1 MIESENERG
10 VKLSMKKKI
19 LATLMLSTVVLSNV
33 SYVAVISAND
43 IDSQIEAKNQEISS
57 LTVQQAAAQQQV
69 DEIQGQVDEIVA
81 EQAKLNEENTRLES
95 ESASLAAEIERL
107 SADIVSR
114 DGALKEQ
121 ARSAQVDASASSYIN
136 TILDSKSIVDA
147 VSRVNAMREIVAANN
162 RMLEQQKTDK
172 EVIVEKQ
179 KANQEAINT
188 LAANRQKLEDDAQ
201 VLEVR
206 QAELKAAQL
215 NLAAEKAT
223 AEDEKS
229 ALLAEKAAAEE
240 AARQAAAR
248 QAAYEAQQAALAQQQ
263 AAQQQAA
270 VQQVVATQQQVAST
284 QEQVASVSTPVA
296 ESTVTETAS
305 VSEQSQAEVAVQQ
318 PVATASSSSTTS
330 TTSSSTTTSSGSSAA
345 SNNAK
350 YDASSYPVGECTWG
364 VKSQVSW
371 VGPYWGNANQWVAS
385 ARAEGFSVGTTPQ
398 VGAVAVWVG
407 GTYGHVALV
416 TAVESS
422 TNIQVSES
430 NYMGRRYI
438 GNHRGWFN
446 PTTTSEGTVYY
457 IYPPY

>member
-1 MIESENERG
+1 
-10 VKLSMKKKI
+10 MKKKI

-43 IDSQIEAKNQEISS
+43 IDSQIEVKNQEISS
-57 LTVQQAAAQQQV
+57 LTAQQAAAQQQV
-69 DEIQGQVDEIVA
+69 DNIQAQVDEIVA
-81 EQAKLNEENTRLES
+81 EQAKLNEENARLES
-95 ESASLAAEIERL
+95 ESASLEAEIERL

-147 VSRVNAMREIVAANN
+147 VSRVNAMREIVTANN

-172 EVIVEKQ
+172 EAIVEKQ
-179 KANQEAINT
+179 KANQEAIKT

-229 ALLAEKAAAEE
+229 ALLAEKSAAEE

-248 QAAYEAQQAALAQQQ
+248 QAAYEAQQVALAQQQ
-263 AAQQQAA
+263 AA
-270 VQQVVATQQQVAST
+270 SI
-284 QEQVASVSTPVA
+284 VSTPVA
-296 ESTVTETAS
+296 QSSTETVVTS
-305 VSEQSQAEVAVQQ
+305 SQSQVVEQTTTVST
-318 PVATASSSSTTS
+318 PSNSSSSS
-330 TTSSSTTTSSGSSAA
+330 PSSSSSAA
-345 SNNAK
+345 SNNAR
-350 YDASSYPVGECTWG
+350 YDAKSYYVGECTWG
-364 VKSQVSW
+364 VKSQLSW

-407 GTYGHVALV
+407 GAYGHVALV

-457 IYPPY
+457 IYPSY

>member
-1 MIESENERG
+1 
-10 VKLSMKKKI
+10 MKKKI

-57 LTVQQAAAQQQV
+57 LTAQQAAAQQQV

-270 VQQVVATQQQVAST
+270 VQQQVVATQQQVAS
-284 QEQVASVSTPVA
+284 VSTPVV

-330 TTSSSTTTSSGSSAA
+330 TTSSSSSTTTSSGSSAA
-345 SNNAK
+345 SNNAR
-350 YDASSYPVGECTWG
+350 YDASSYPIGECTWG

-446 PTTTSEGTVYY
+446 PTTTSEGAVYY
-457 IYPPY
+457 VYPPY

>member
-1 MIESENERG
+1 
-10 VKLSMKKKI
+10 MKKKI

-57 LTVQQAAAQQQV
+57 ITAQQAAAQQQV
-69 DEIQGQVDEIVA
+69 DNIQGQVDEIVA
-81 EQAKLNEENTRLES
+81 EQAKLNEENARLES

-136 TILDSKSIVDA
+136 TILDSKSIIDA

-172 EVIVEKQ
+172 EAIVEKQ
-179 KANQEAINT
+179 KANQEAIKT

-229 ALLAEKAAAEE
+229 ALLAEKSAAEE

-248 QAAYEAQQAALAQQQ
+248 QAAYEAQQVALAQQQ
-263 AAQQQAA
+263 AA
-270 VQQVVATQQQVAST
+270 SII
-284 QEQVASVSTPVA
+284 STPVA
-296 ESTVTETAS
+296 QSSTETVATS
-305 VSEQSQAEVAVQQ
+305 SQSQVVEQSTTVST
-318 PVATASSSSTTS
+318 PSNSSSS
-330 TTSSSTTTSSGSSAA
+330 SSSSSSSAA
-345 SNNAK
+345 SNNAR
-350 YDASSYPVGECTWG
+350 YNASSYPVGECTWG

-407 GTYGHVALV
+407 GAYGHVALV

-446 PTTTSEGTVYY
+446 PTTTSEGAVYY
-457 IYPPY
+457 IYPSY

>member
-1 MIESENERG
+1 
-10 VKLSMKKKI
+10 MKKKI

-43 IDSQIEAKNQEISS
+43 IDSQIEVKNQEISS
-57 LTVQQAAAQQQV
+57 LTAQQAAAQQQV
-69 DEIQGQVDEIVA
+69 DNIQGQVDEIVA
-81 EQAKLNEENTRLES
+81 EQAKLNEENARLES

-147 VSRVNAMREIVAANN
+147 VSRVNAMREIVTANN

-172 EVIVEKQ
+172 EAIVEKQ
-179 KANQEAINT
+179 KANQEAIKT

-229 ALLAEKAAAEE
+229 ALLAEKSAAEE

-248 QAAYEAQQAALAQQQ
+248 QAAYEAQQVALAQQQ
-263 AAQQQAA
+263 AA
-270 VQQVVATQQQVAST
+270 SI
-284 QEQVASVSTPVA
+284 VSTPVA
-296 ESTVTETAS
+296 QPSTETVVTS
-305 VSEQSQAEVAVQQ
+305 SQSQVVEQSTTVST
-318 PVATASSSSTTS
+318 PSNSSSS
-330 TTSSSTTTSSGSSAA
+330 SSSSSSSAA
-345 SNNAK
+345 SNNAR
-350 YDASSYPVGECTWG
+350 YNASSYPVGECTWG
-364 VKSQVSW
+364 VKSQLSW
-371 VGPYWGNANQWVAS
+371 VGPYWGSANQWVAS

-407 GTYGHVALV
+407 GAYGHVALV
-416 TAVESS
+416 SAVESS

-457 IYPPY
+457 IYPSY

>member
-1 MIESENERG
+1 
-10 VKLSMKKKI
+10 MKKKI

-57 LTVQQAAAQQQV
+57 LTEQQAAAQQQV
-69 DEIQGQVDEIVA
+69 DNIQGQVDEIVA
-81 EQAKLNEENTRLES
+81 EQAKLNEENARLES
-95 ESASLAAEIERL
+95 ESASLEAEIERL

-147 VSRVNAMREIVAANN
+147 VSRVNAMREIVTANN

-172 EVIVEKQ
+172 EAIVEKQ
-179 KANQEAINT
+179 KANQEAIKT

-229 ALLAEKAAAEE
+229 ALLAEKTAAEE

-248 QAAYEAQQAALAQQQ
+248 QAAYEAQQVALAQQQ
-263 AAQQQAA
+263 AA
-270 VQQVVATQQQVAST
+270 SI
-284 QEQVASVSTPVA
+284 VSTPVA
-296 ESTVTETAS
+296 QPSTETVVTS
-305 VSEQSQAEVAVQQ
+305 SQSQVVEQSTTVST
-318 PVATASSSSTTS
+318 PSNSSSSN
-330 TTSSSTTTSSGSSAA
+330 SSSSSPSLSSSAA
-345 SNNAK
+345 SNNAR
-350 YDASSYPVGECTWG
+350 YDAKSYYVGECTWG
-364 VKSQVSW
+364 VKSQLSW

-407 GTYGHVALV
+407 GAYGHVAVV

-457 IYPPY
+457 IYPSY

>member
-1 MIESENERG
+1 
-10 VKLSMKKKI
+10 MKKKI

-33 SYVAVISAND
+33 SYVTVISAND

-57 LTVQQAAAQQQV
+57 LTEQQAAAQQQV
-69 DEIQGQVDEIVA
+69 DNIQGQVDEIVA
-81 EQAKLNEENTRLES
+81 EQAKLNEENARLES

-147 VSRVNAMREIVAANN
+147 VSRVNAMREIVTANN

-172 EVIVEKQ
+172 EAILEKQ
-179 KANQEAINT
+179 KANQEAIKT

-229 ALLAEKAAAEE
+229 ALLAEKSAAEE

-248 QAAYEAQQAALAQQQ
+248 QAAYEAQQVALAQQQ
-263 AAQQQAA
+263 AA
-270 VQQVVATQQQVAST
+270 SI
-284 QEQVASVSTPVA
+284 VSTPVA
-296 ESTVTETAS
+296 QSSSETVVTS
-305 VSEQSQAEVAVQQ
+305 SQSQVVEQTITVS
-318 PVATASSSSTTS
+318 TLSNSSSS
-330 TTSSSTTTSSGSSAA
+330 SSSLSSSAA
-345 SNNAK
+345 SNNAR

-364 VKSQVSW
+364 VKSQLSW

-407 GTYGHVALV
+407 GAYGHVALV

-457 IYPPY
+457 IYPSY

>member
-1 MIESENERG
+1 
-10 VKLSMKKKI
+10 MKKKI
-19 LATLMLSTVVLSNV
+19 FATLMLSTVVLSNV

-57 LTVQQAAAQQQV
+57 LTEQQAAAQQQV
-69 DEIQGQVDEIVA
+69 DNLQGQVDEIVA
-81 EQAKLNEENTRLES
+81 EQAKLNEENARLES

-147 VSRVNAMREIVAANN
+147 VSRVNAMREIVTANN
-162 RMLEQQKTDK
+162 RMLEQQKIDK
-172 EVIVEKQ
+172 EAIVEKQ
-179 KANQEAINT
+179 KANQEAIKT

-229 ALLAEKAAAEE
+229 ALLAEKSAAEE

-248 QAAYEAQQAALAQQQ
+248 QAAYEAQQVALAQQQ
-263 AAQQQAA
+263 AA
-270 VQQVVATQQQVAST
+270 SI
-284 QEQVASVSTPVA
+284 VSTPVA
-296 ESTVTETAS
+296 QSSTETVVTS
-305 VSEQSQAEVAVQQ
+305 SQSQVVEQTTTVST
-318 PVATASSSSTTS
+318 PSNSSSSST
-330 TTSSSTTTSSGSSAA
+330 SSSSSAA
-345 SNNAK
+345 SNNAR
-350 YDASSYPVGECTWG
+350 YNASSYPVGECTWG

-438 GNHRGWFN
+438 DNHRGWFN

-457 IYPPY
+457 IYPSY

>member
-1 MIESENERG
+1 
-10 VKLSMKKKI
+10 MKKKI

-57 LTVQQAAAQQQV
+57 LTEQQAAAQQQV
-69 DEIQGQVDEIVA
+69 DNIQGQVDEIVA
-81 EQAKLNEENTRLES
+81 EQAKLNEENARLES
-95 ESASLAAEIERL
+95 ESASLVAEIERL

-147 VSRVNAMREIVAANN
+147 VSRVNAMREIVSANN

-172 EVIVEKQ
+172 EAILEKQ
-179 KANQEAINT
+179 KANQEAIKT

-229 ALLAEKAAAEE
+229 ALLAEKSAAEE

-248 QAAYEAQQAALAQQQ
+248 QAAYEAQQVALAQQQ
-263 AAQQQAA
+263 AA
-270 VQQVVATQQQVAST
+270 SF
-284 QEQVASVSTPVA
+284 VSTPVA
-296 ESTVTETAS
+296 QSSTETVVTS
-305 VSEQSQAEVAVQQ
+305 SQSQVVEQSTTVST
-318 PVATASSSSTTS
+318 PSNSSSS
-330 TTSSSTTTSSGSSAA
+330 SSSLSSSAA
-345 SNNAK
+345 SNNAR

-364 VKSQVSW
+364 VKSQLSW

-407 GTYGHVALV
+407 GAYGHVALV

-457 IYPPY
+457 IYPSY

>member
-1 MIESENERG
+1 
-10 VKLSMKKKI
+10 MKKKI

-57 LTVQQAAAQQQV
+57 LTEQQAAAQQQV
-69 DEIQGQVDEIVA
+69 DNIQGQVDEIVA
-81 EQAKLNEENTRLES
+81 EQAKLNEENARLES
-95 ESASLAAEIERL
+95 ESASLEAEIERL

-147 VSRVNAMREIVAANN
+147 VSRVNAMREIVSANN

-172 EVIVEKQ
+172 EAILEKQ
-179 KANQEAINT
+179 KANQEAIKT

-229 ALLAEKAAAEE
+229 ALLAEKSAAEE

-248 QAAYEAQQAALAQQQ
+248 QAAYEAQQVALAQQQ
-263 AAQQQAA
+263 AA
-270 VQQVVATQQQVAST
+270 SI
-284 QEQVASVSTPVA
+284 VSTPVA
-296 ESTVTETAS
+296 QSSTETVVTS
-305 VSEQSQAEVAVQQ
+305 SQSQVVEQSTTVST
-318 PVATASSSSTTS
+318 PSNSSSS
-330 TTSSSTTTSSGSSAA
+330 SSSSSSSAA
-345 SNNAK
+345 SNNAR
-350 YDASSYPVGECTWG
+350 YNASSYPVGECTWG
-364 VKSQVSW
+364 VKSQLSW

-407 GTYGHVALV
+407 GAYGHVAVV

-457 IYPPY
+457 IYPSY

>member
-1 MIESENERG
+1 
-10 VKLSMKKKI
+10 MKKKI

-43 IDSQIEAKNQEISS
+43 IDSQIEVKNQEISS
-57 LTVQQAAAQQQV
+57 LTAQQAAAQQQV
-69 DEIQGQVDEIVA
+69 DNIQAQVDEIVA
-81 EQAKLNEENTRLES
+81 EQAKLNEENARLES
-95 ESASLAAEIERL
+95 ESASLEAEIERL

-147 VSRVNAMREIVAANN
+147 VSRVNAMREIVTANN

-172 EVIVEKQ
+172 EAIVEKQ
-179 KANQEAINT
+179 KANQEAIKT

-229 ALLAEKAAAEE
+229 ALLAEKSAAEE

-248 QAAYEAQQAALAQQQ
+248 QAAYEAQQVALAQQQ
-263 AAQQQAA
+263 AA
-270 VQQVVATQQQVAST
+270 SI
-284 QEQVASVSTPVA
+284 VSTPVA
-296 ESTVTETAS
+296 QSSTETVVTFS
-305 VSEQSQAEVAVQQ
+305 QSQVVEQSTTVST
-318 PVATASSSSTTS
+318 PSNSSSS
-330 TTSSSTTTSSGSSAA
+330 SSSSSSSAA
-345 SNNAK
+345 SNNAR

-364 VKSQVSW
+364 VKSQLSW

-407 GTYGHVALV
+407 GAYGHVALV

-457 IYPPY
+457 IYPSY

>member
-1 MIESENERG
+1 
-10 VKLSMKKKI
+10 MKKKI

-43 IDSQIEAKNQEISS
+43 IDSQIEVKNQEISS
-57 LTVQQAAAQQQV
+57 LTAQQAAAQQQV
-69 DEIQGQVDEIVA
+69 DNIQGQVDEIVA
-81 EQAKLNEENTRLES
+81 EQAKLNEENARLES

-147 VSRVNAMREIVAANN
+147 VSRVNAMREIVTANN

-172 EVIVEKQ
+172 EAIVEKQ
-179 KANQEAINT
+179 KANQEAIKT

-223 AEDEKS
+223 AEDVKS
-229 ALLAEKAAAEE
+229 ALLAEKSAAEE

-248 QAAYEAQQAALAQQQ
+248 QAAYEAQQVALAQQQ
-263 AAQQQAA
+263 AA
-270 VQQVVATQQQVAST
+270 SI
-284 QEQVASVSTPVA
+284 VSTPVA
-296 ESTVTETAS
+296 QPSTETVVTS
-305 VSEQSQAEVAVQQ
+305 SQSQVVEQST
-318 PVATASSSSTTS
+318 PVSTSSNSSSS
-330 TTSSSTTTSSGSSAA
+330 SSSSSSSAA
-345 SNNAK
+345 SNNAR

-364 VKSQVSW
+364 VKSQLSW

-407 GTYGHVALV
+407 GAYGHVALV
-416 TAVESS
+416 SAVESS

-457 IYPPY
+457 IYPSY

>member
-1 MIESENERG
+1 
-10 VKLSMKKKI
+10 MKKKI

-57 LTVQQAAAQQQV
+57 LTEQQAAAQQQV
-69 DEIQGQVDEIVA
+69 DNIQGQVDEIVA
-81 EQAKLNEENTRLES
+81 EQAKLNEENARLES

-147 VSRVNAMREIVAANN
+147 VSRVNAMREIVTANN

-172 EVIVEKQ
+172 EAIVEKQ
-179 KANQEAINT
+179 KANQEAIKT

-229 ALLAEKAAAEE
+229 ALLAEKSAAEE

-248 QAAYEAQQAALAQQQ
+248 QAAYEAQQVALAQQQ
-263 AAQQQAA
+263 AA
-270 VQQVVATQQQVAST
+270 SI
-284 QEQVASVSTPVA
+284 VSTPVA
-296 ESTVTETAS
+296 QSSTETVVTS
-305 VSEQSQAEVAVQQ
+305 SQSQVVEQTTTVS
-318 PVATASSSSTTS
+318 TLSNSSSS
-330 TTSSSTTTSSGSSAA
+330 SSSSSSSAA

-350 YDASSYPVGECTWG
+350 YDARSYDVGECTWG

-407 GTYGHVALV
+407 GAYGHVALV

-457 IYPPY
+457 IYPSY

>member
-1 MIESENERG
+1 
-10 VKLSMKKKI
+10 MKKKI

-57 LTVQQAAAQQQV
+57 LTAQQAAAQQQV

-270 VQQVVATQQQVAST
+270 VQQQVASF
-284 QEQVASVSTPVA
+284 STPVA

>member
-1 MIESENERG
+1 
-10 VKLSMKKKI
+10 MKKKI
-19 LATLMLSTVVLSNV
+19 LATIMLSTVVLSNAN
-33 SYVAVISAND
+33 YVAVISAND
-43 IDSQIEAKNQEISS
+43 VDSQIAAKNQQISE
-57 LTVQQAAAQQQV
+57 LTAQQAEAQQQV
-69 DEIQGQVDEIVA
+69 DAIQGQVDAIVS
-81 EQAKLNEENTRLES
+81 EQAKLTEENTRLEA
-95 ESASLAAEIERL
+95 ESQTLAVDIERL

-121 ARSAQVDASASSYIN
+121 ARSAQVDGSASSYIN

-147 VSRVNAMREIVAANN
+147 VSRVNAMREIVSANN
-162 RMLEQQKTDK
+162 RMLEQQKADK
-172 EVIVEKQ
+172 EAIAEKQ
-179 KANQEAINT
+179 KANQEAITT

-201 VLEVR
+201 VLQVR
-206 QAELKAAQL
+206 QAELEAAKL
-215 NLAAEKAT
+215 NLAVQKAT
-223 AEDEKS
+223 AEDEKNS
-229 ALLAEKAAAEE
+229 LLAQKAAAEE

-248 QAAYEAQQAALAQQQ
+248 QAEYEAQQRALAQQQ
-263 AAQQQAA
+263 AASVTAPIVTA
-270 VQQVVATQQQVAST
+270 PVNASSNSAVVQQVAQT
-284 QEQVASVSTPVA
+284 
-296 ESTVTETAS
+296 TVTES
-305 VSEQSQAEVAVQQ
+305 V
-318 PVATASSSSTTS
+318 PVSTASSSS
-330 TTSSSTTTSSGSSAA
+330 SSAS
-345 SNNAK
+345 SNAQYN
-350 YDASSYPVGECTWG
+350 ASSYPVGECTWG

-446 PTTTSEGTVYY
+446 PTTTSDGAVYY
-457 IYPPY
+457 IYP

>member
-1 MIESENERG
+1 
-10 VKLSMKKKI
+10 MKKKI

-43 IDSQIEAKNQEISS
+43 IDSQIEVKNQEISS
-57 LTVQQAAAQQQV
+57 LTAQQAAAQQQV
-69 DEIQGQVDEIVA
+69 DNIQGQVDEIVA
-81 EQAKLNEENTRLES
+81 EQAKLNEENARLES

-147 VSRVNAMREIVAANN
+147 VSRVNAMREIVTANN

-172 EVIVEKQ
+172 EAIVEKQ
-179 KANQEAINT
+179 KANQEAIKT

-229 ALLAEKAAAEE
+229 ALLAEKSAAEE

-248 QAAYEAQQAALAQQQ
+248 QAAYEAQQVALAQQQ
-263 AAQQQAA
+263 AVSIVSTTVAQSSTETVVTSSQS
-270 VQQVVATQQQVAST
+270 QVVEQST
-284 QEQVASVSTPVA
+284 TVSTP
-296 ESTVTETAS
+296 SN
-305 VSEQSQAEVAVQQ
+305 
-318 PVATASSSSTTS
+318 SSSS
-330 TTSSSTTTSSGSSAA
+330 SSSSSSSAA
-345 SNNAK
+345 SNNAR

-364 VKSQVSW
+364 VKSQLSW

-407 GTYGHVALV
+407 GAYGHVALV

-457 IYPPY
+457 IYPSY

>member
-1 MIESENERG
+1 
-10 VKLSMKKKI
+10 MKKKI

-43 IDSQIEAKNQEISS
+43 IDSQIEVKNQEISS
-57 LTVQQAAAQQQV
+57 LTAQQAAAQQQV
-69 DEIQGQVDEIVA
+69 DNIQAQVDEIVA
-81 EQAKLNEENTRLES
+81 EQAKLNEENARLES
-95 ESASLAAEIERL
+95 ESASLEAEIERL

-147 VSRVNAMREIVAANN
+147 VSRVNAMREIVTANN

-172 EVIVEKQ
+172 EAIVEKQ
-179 KANQEAINT
+179 KANQEAIKT

-229 ALLAEKAAAEE
+229 ALLAEKSAAEE

-248 QAAYEAQQAALAQQQ
+248 QAAYEAQQVALAQQQ
-263 AAQQQAA
+263 AA
-270 VQQVVATQQQVAST
+270 SI
-284 QEQVASVSTPVA
+284 VSTPVA
-296 ESTVTETAS
+296 QPSTETVVTS
-305 VSEQSQAEVAVQQ
+305 SQSQVVEQSTTVST
-318 PVATASSSSTTS
+318 PSNSSSS
-330 TTSSSTTTSSGSSAA
+330 SSSSSSSAA
-345 SNNAK
+345 SNNAR
-350 YDASSYPVGECTWG
+350 YDAKSYDVGECTWG

-371 VGPYWGNANQWVAS
+371 VGPYWGNAKQWVAS

-407 GTYGHVALV
+407 GAYGHVALV

-457 IYPPY
+457 IYPSY

>member
-1 MIESENERG
+1 
-10 VKLSMKKKI
+10 MKKKI

-57 LTVQQAAAQQQV
+57 LTEQQAAAQQQV
-69 DEIQGQVDEIVA
+69 DNIQGQVDEIVA
-81 EQAKLNEENTRLES
+81 EQAKLNEENARLES

-147 VSRVNAMREIVAANN
+147 VSRVNAMREIVSANN

-172 EVIVEKQ
+172 EAILEKQ
-179 KANQEAINT
+179 KANQEAIKT

-229 ALLAEKAAAEE
+229 ALLAEKSAAEE

-248 QAAYEAQQAALAQQQ
+248 QAAYEAQQVALAQQQ
-263 AAQQQAA
+263 AA
-270 VQQVVATQQQVAST
+270 SI
-284 QEQVASVSTPVA
+284 VSTPVA
-296 ESTVTETAS
+296 QPSTETVVTS
-305 VSEQSQAEVAVQQ
+305 SQSQVVEQTTTVST
-318 PVATASSSSTTS
+318 PSNSSSS
-330 TTSSSTTTSSGSSAA
+330 SSSSSSSAA
-345 SNNAK
+345 SNNAR

-364 VKSQVSW
+364 VKSQLSW

-407 GTYGHVALV
+407 GAYGHVALV

-457 IYPPY
+457 IYPSY

>member
-1 MIESENERG
+1 
-10 VKLSMKKKI
+10 MKKKI
-19 LATLMLSTVVLSNV
+19 LATIMLSTVVLSNAN
-33 SYVAVISAND
+33 YVAVISAND
-43 IDSQIEAKNQEISS
+43 VDSQIAAKNQQISE
-57 LTVQQAAAQQQV
+57 LTAQQAEAQQQV
-69 DEIQGQVDEIVA
+69 DAIQGQVDAIVS
-81 EQAKLNEENTRLES
+81 EQAKLTEENTRLEA
-95 ESASLAAEIERL
+95 ESQALAADIERL

-121 ARSAQVDASASSYIN
+121 ARSAQVDGSASSYIN

-147 VSRVNAMREIVAANN
+147 VSRVNAMREIVSANN
-162 RMLEQQKTDK
+162 RMLEQQKADK
-172 EVIVEKQ
+172 EAIAEKQ
-179 KANQEAINT
+179 KANQEAITT

-201 VLEVR
+201 VLQVR
-206 QAELKAAQL
+206 QAELEAAKL
-215 NLAAEKAT
+215 NLAVQKAT
-223 AEDEKS
+223 AEDEKNS
-229 ALLAEKAAAEE
+229 LLAQKAAAEE

-248 QAAYEAQQAALAQQQ
+248 QAEYEAQQRALAQQQ
-263 AAQQQAA
+263 AASVTAPIVTA
-270 VQQVVATQQQVAST
+270 PVNASSNSAVVQQVAQT
-284 QEQVASVSTPVA
+284 
-296 ESTVTETAS
+296 TVTES
-305 VSEQSQAEVAVQQ
+305 V
-318 PVATASSSSTTS
+318 PVSTASSSS
-330 TTSSSTTTSSGSSAA
+330 SSAS
-345 SNNAK
+345 SNAQYN
-350 YDASSYPVGECTWG
+350 ASSYPVGECTWG

-446 PTTTSEGTVYY
+446 PTTTSDGAVYY
-457 IYPPY
+457 IYP

>member
-1 MIESENERG
+1 
-10 VKLSMKKKI
+10 MKKKI

-33 SYVAVISAND
+33 SYVTVISAND

-57 LTVQQAAAQQQV
+57 LTEQQAAAQQQV
-69 DEIQGQVDEIVA
+69 DNIQGQVDEIVA
-81 EQAKLNEENTRLES
+81 EQAKLNEENARLES

-147 VSRVNAMREIVAANN
+147 VSRVNAMREIVTANN

-172 EVIVEKQ
+172 EAIVEKQ
-179 KANQEAINT
+179 KANQEAIKT

-229 ALLAEKAAAEE
+229 GLLAEKSAAEE

-248 QAAYEAQQAALAQQQ
+248 QAAYEAQQVALAQQQ
-263 AAQQQAA
+263 AA
-270 VQQVVATQQQVAST
+270 SI
-284 QEQVASVSTPVA
+284 VSTPVA
-296 ESTVTETAS
+296 QSSTETVVTS
-305 VSEQSQAEVAVQQ
+305 SQSQVVEQSTTVST
-318 PVATASSSSTTS
+318 PSNSSSS
-330 TTSSSTTTSSGSSAA
+330 SSSSSSSAA
-345 SNNAK
+345 SNNAR
-350 YDASSYPVGECTWG
+350 YNASSYPVGECTWG
-364 VKSQVSW
+364 VKSQLSW

-416 TAVESS
+416 SAVESS

-457 IYPPY
+457 IYPSY

>member
-1 MIESENERG
+1 
-10 VKLSMKKKI
+10 MKKKI

-57 LTVQQAAAQQQV
+57 LTEQQAAAQQQV
-69 DEIQGQVDEIVA
+69 DNIQGQVDEIVA
-81 EQAKLNEENTRLES
+81 EQAKLNEENARLES

-147 VSRVNAMREIVAANN
+147 VSRVNAMREIVTANN

-172 EVIVEKQ
+172 EAIVEKQ
-179 KANQEAINT
+179 KANQEAIKT

-229 ALLAEKAAAEE
+229 GLLAEKSAAEE

-248 QAAYEAQQAALAQQQ
+248 QAAYEAQQVALAQQQ
-263 AAQQQAA
+263 AA
-270 VQQVVATQQQVAST
+270 SI
-284 QEQVASVSTPVA
+284 VSTPVA
-296 ESTVTETAS
+296 QSSTETVVTS
-305 VSEQSQAEVAVQQ
+305 SQSQVVEQSTTVST
-318 PVATASSSSTTS
+318 PSNSSSS
-330 TTSSSTTTSSGSSAA
+330 SSSSSSSAA
-345 SNNAK
+345 SNNAR

-364 VKSQVSW
+364 VKSQLSW

-407 GTYGHVALV
+407 GVYGHVALV

-457 IYPPY
+457 IYPSY

>member
-1 MIESENERG
+1 
-10 VKLSMKKKI
+10 MKKKI

-57 LTVQQAAAQQQV
+57 LTEQQAAAQQQV
-69 DEIQGQVDEIVA
+69 DNIQGQVDEIVA
-81 EQAKLNEENTRLES
+81 EQAKLNEENARLES
-95 ESASLAAEIERL
+95 ESASLVAEIERL

-147 VSRVNAMREIVAANN
+147 VSRVNAMREIVSANN

-172 EVIVEKQ
+172 EAILEKQ
-179 KANQEAINT
+179 KANQEAIKT

-229 ALLAEKAAAEE
+229 ALLAEKSAAEE

-248 QAAYEAQQAALAQQQ
+248 QAAYEAQQVALAQQQ
-263 AAQQQAA
+263 AA
-270 VQQVVATQQQVAST
+270 SF
-284 QEQVASVSTPVA
+284 VSTPVA
-296 ESTVTETAS
+296 QPSTETVVTS
-305 VSEQSQAEVAVQQ
+305 SQSQVVEQSTTVST
-318 PVATASSSSTTS
+318 PSNSSSSS
-330 TTSSSTTTSSGSSAA
+330 PSSSSSAA
-345 SNNAK
+345 SNNAR
-350 YDASSYPVGECTWG
+350 YDAKSYYVGECTWG

-407 GTYGHVALV
+407 GAYGHVALV

-457 IYPPY
+457 IYPSY

>member
-1 MIESENERG
+1 
-10 VKLSMKKKI
+10 MKKKI

-43 IDSQIEAKNQEISS
+43 IDSQLEAKNQEISS
-57 LTVQQAAAQQQV
+57 LTAQQAAAQQQV
-69 DEIQGQVDEIVA
+69 DNIQAQVDEIVA
-81 EQAKLNEENTRLES
+81 EQAKLNEENARLES

-136 TILDSKSIVDA
+136 TILDSKSTVDA
-147 VSRVNAMREIVAANN
+147 VSRVNAMREIVTANN

-172 EVIVEKQ
+172 EAIVEKQ
-179 KANQEAINT
+179 KANQEAIKT

-229 ALLAEKAAAEE
+229 ALLAEKSAAEE

-248 QAAYEAQQAALAQQQ
+248 QAAYEAQQVALAQQQ
-263 AAQQQAA
+263 AASIVSIPVAQSSTETVVTSSQS
-270 VQQVVATQQQVAST
+270 QVVEQST
-284 QEQVASVSTPVA
+284 TVSTP
-296 ESTVTETAS
+296 SN
-305 VSEQSQAEVAVQQ
+305 
-318 PVATASSSSTTS
+318 SSSS
-330 TTSSSTTTSSGSSAA
+330 SSSSSSSAA
-345 SNNAK
+345 SNNAR
-350 YDASSYPVGECTWG
+350 YNASSYPVGECTWG
-364 VKSQVSW
+364 VKSQLSW

-407 GTYGHVALV
+407 GAYGHVALV

-457 IYPPY
+457 IYPSY

>member
-1 MIESENERG
+1 
-10 VKLSMKKKI
+10 
-19 LATLMLSTVVLSNV
+19 MLSTVVLSNV

-57 LTVQQAAAQQQV
+57 LTEQQAAAQQQV
-69 DEIQGQVDEIVA
+69 DNIQGQVDEIVA
-81 EQAKLNEENTRLES
+81 EQAKLNEENARLES

-147 VSRVNAMREIVAANN
+147 VSRVNAMREIVTANN

-172 EVIVEKQ
+172 EAIVEKQ
-179 KANQEAINT
+179 KANQEAIKT

-229 ALLAEKAAAEE
+229 ALLAEKSAAEE

-248 QAAYEAQQAALAQQQ
+248 QAAYEAQQVALAQQQ
-263 AAQQQAA
+263 AA
-270 VQQVVATQQQVAST
+270 SI
-284 QEQVASVSTPVA
+284 VSTPVA
-296 ESTVTETAS
+296 QSSTETVVTS
-305 VSEQSQAEVAVQQ
+305 SQSQVVEQSTTVST
-318 PVATASSSSTTS
+318 PSNSSSS
-330 TTSSSTTTSSGSSAA
+330 SSSSSSSAA
-345 SNNAK
+345 SNNAR

-364 VKSQVSW
+364 VKSQLSW

-407 GTYGHVALV
+407 GAYGHVALV

-457 IYPPY
+457 IYPSY

>member
-1 MIESENERG
+1 
-10 VKLSMKKKI
+10 MKKKI

-57 LTVQQAAAQQQV
+57 LTEQQAAAQQQV
-69 DEIQGQVDEIVA
+69 DNIQGQVDEIVA
-81 EQAKLNEENTRLES
+81 EQAKLNEENARLES
-95 ESASLAAEIERL
+95 ESASLVAEIERL

-147 VSRVNAMREIVAANN
+147 VSRVNAMREIVSANN

-172 EVIVEKQ
+172 EAILEKQ
-179 KANQEAINT
+179 KANQEAIKT

-229 ALLAEKAAAEE
+229 ALLAEKSAAEE

-248 QAAYEAQQAALAQQQ
+248 QAAYEAQQVALAQQQ
-263 AAQQQAA
+263 AA
-270 VQQVVATQQQVAST
+270 SI
-284 QEQVASVSTPVA
+284 VSTPVA
-296 ESTVTETAS
+296 QPSTETVVTS
-305 VSEQSQAEVAVQQ
+305 SQSQVVEQSTTVS
-318 PVATASSSSTTS
+318 TSSNSSSS
-330 TTSSSTTTSSGSSAA
+330 SSSSSSSAA
-345 SNNAK
+345 SNNAR
-350 YDASSYPVGECTWG
+350 YNASSYPVGECTWG
-364 VKSQVSW
+364 VKSQLSW

-407 GTYGHVALV
+407 GAYGHVALV

-457 IYPPY
+457 IYPSY

>member
-1 MIESENERG
+1 
-10 VKLSMKKKI
+10 MKKKI
-19 LATLMLSTVVLSNV
+19 FATLMLSTVVLSNV

-57 LTVQQAAAQQQV
+57 LTEQQAAAQQQV
-69 DEIQGQVDEIVA
+69 DNLQAQVDEIVA
-81 EQAKLNEENTRLES
+81 EQAKLNEENARLES

-147 VSRVNAMREIVAANN
+147 VSRVNAMREIVTANN

-172 EVIVEKQ
+172 EAIVEKQ
-179 KANQEAINT
+179 KANQEAIKT

-229 ALLAEKAAAEE
+229 ALLAEKSAAEE

-248 QAAYEAQQAALAQQQ
+248 QAAYEAQQVALAQQQ
-263 AAQQQAA
+263 AA
-270 VQQVVATQQQVAST
+270 SI
-284 QEQVASVSTPVA
+284 VSTPVA
-296 ESTVTETAS
+296 QSSTETVVTS
-305 VSEQSQAEVAVQQ
+305 SQSQVVEQST
-318 PVATASSSSTTS
+318 PVSTSSNSSSSSSSSST
-330 TTSSSTTTSSGSSAA
+330 SSSSSAA
-345 SNNAK
+345 SNNAR
-350 YDASSYPVGECTWG
+350 YNASSYPVGECTWG

-438 GNHRGWFN
+438 DNHRGWFN

-457 IYPPY
+457 IYPSY

>member
-1 MIESENERG
+1 
-10 VKLSMKKKI
+10 MKKKI

-43 IDSQIEAKNQEISS
+43 IDSQIEVKNQEISS
-57 LTVQQAAAQQQV
+57 LTAQQAAAQQQV
-69 DEIQGQVDEIVA
+69 DNIQAQVDEIVA
-81 EQAKLNEENTRLES
+81 EQAKLNEENARLES
-95 ESASLAAEIERL
+95 ESASLEAEIERL

-147 VSRVNAMREIVAANN
+147 VSRVNAMREIVTANN

-172 EVIVEKQ
+172 EAIVEKQ
-179 KANQEAINT
+179 KANQEAIKT

-229 ALLAEKAAAEE
+229 ALLAEKSAAEE

-248 QAAYEAQQAALAQQQ
+248 QAAYEAQQVALAQQQ
-263 AAQQQAA
+263 AA
-270 VQQVVATQQQVAST
+270 SI
-284 QEQVASVSTPVA
+284 VSTPVA
-296 ESTVTETAS
+296 QPSTETVVTS
-305 VSEQSQAEVAVQQ
+305 SQSQVVEQSTTVST
-318 PVATASSSSTTS
+318 PSNSSSSS
-330 TTSSSTTTSSGSSAA
+330 SSAA
-345 SNNAK
+345 SNNAR
-350 YDASSYPVGECTWG
+350 YNASSYPVGECTWG
-364 VKSQVSW
+364 VKSQLSW

-398 VGAVAVWVG
+398 VGAVAVWG
-407 GTYGHVALV
+407 GGAYGHVAVV

-457 IYPPY
+457 IYPSY

>member
-1 MIESENERG
+1 
-10 VKLSMKKKI
+10 MKKKI

-57 LTVQQAAAQQQV
+57 LTEQQAAAQQQV
-69 DEIQGQVDEIVA
+69 DNIQGQVDEIVA
-81 EQAKLNEENTRLES
+81 EQAKLNEENARLES
-95 ESASLAAEIERL
+95 ESASLEAEIERL

-147 VSRVNAMREIVAANN
+147 VSRVNAMREIVTANN

-172 EVIVEKQ
+172 EAIVEKQ
-179 KANQEAINT
+179 KANQEAIKT

-229 ALLAEKAAAEE
+229 ALLAEKSAAEE

-248 QAAYEAQQAALAQQQ
+248 QAAYEAQQVALAQQQ
-263 AAQQQAA
+263 AA
-270 VQQVVATQQQVAST
+270 SI
-284 QEQVASVSTPVA
+284 VSTPVA
-296 ESTVTETAS
+296 QSSTETVVTS
-305 VSEQSQAEVAVQQ
+305 SQSQVVEQSTTVST
-318 PVATASSSSTTS
+318 PSNSSSS
-330 TTSSSTTTSSGSSAA
+330 SSSSSSSAA

-350 YDASSYPVGECTWG
+350 YDAKSYYVGECTWG

-407 GTYGHVALV
+407 GAYGHVALV

-457 IYPPY
+457 IYPSY

>member
-1 MIESENERG
+1 
-10 VKLSMKKKI
+10 MKKKI

-43 IDSQIEAKNQEISS
+43 IDSQIEVKNQEISS
-57 LTVQQAAAQQQV
+57 LTAQQAAAQQQV
-69 DEIQGQVDEIVA
+69 DNIQAQVDEIVA
-81 EQAKLNEENTRLES
+81 EQAKLNEENARLES
-95 ESASLAAEIERL
+95 ESASLEAEIERL

-147 VSRVNAMREIVAANN
+147 VSRVNAMREIVTANN

-172 EVIVEKQ
+172 EAIVEKQ
-179 KANQEAINT
+179 KANQEAIKT

-229 ALLAEKAAAEE
+229 ALLAEKSAAEE

-248 QAAYEAQQAALAQQQ
+248 QAAYEAQQVALAQQQ
-263 AAQQQAA
+263 AA
-270 VQQVVATQQQVAST
+270 SI
-284 QEQVASVSTPVA
+284 VSTPVA
-296 ESTVTETAS
+296 QSSTETVVTS
-305 VSEQSQAEVAVQQ
+305 SQSQVVEQSTTVST
-318 PVATASSSSTTS
+318 PSNSSSS
-330 TTSSSTTTSSGSSAA
+330 SSSSSSSAA
-345 SNNAK
+345 SNNAS
-350 YDASSYPVGECTWG
+350 YNASSYPVGECTWG
-364 VKSQVSW
+364 VKSQLSW

-407 GTYGHVALV
+407 GAYGHVAVV

-457 IYPPY
+457 IYPSY

>member
-1 MIESENERG
+1 
-10 VKLSMKKKI
+10 MKKKI

-43 IDSQIEAKNQEISS
+43 IDSQIEVKNQEISS
-57 LTVQQAAAQQQV
+57 LTAQQAAAQQQV
-69 DEIQGQVDEIVA
+69 DNIQGQVDEIVA
-81 EQAKLNEENTRLES
+81 EQAKLNEENARLES

-147 VSRVNAMREIVAANN
+147 VSRVNAMREIVTANN

-172 EVIVEKQ
+172 EAIVEKQ
-179 KANQEAINT
+179 KANQEAIKT

-229 ALLAEKAAAEE
+229 ALLAEKSAAEE

-248 QAAYEAQQAALAQQQ
+248 QAAYEAQQVALAQQQ
-263 AAQQQAA
+263 AA
-270 VQQVVATQQQVAST
+270 SI
-284 QEQVASVSTPVA
+284 VSTPVA
-296 ESTVTETAS
+296 QPSTETIVTS
-305 VSEQSQAEVAVQQ
+305 SQSQVVEQSTTVST
-318 PVATASSSSTTS
+318 PSNSSSSS
-330 TTSSSTTTSSGSSAA
+330 SSAA
-345 SNNAK
+345 SNNAR
-350 YDASSYPVGECTWG
+350 YDAKSYYVGECTWG

-407 GTYGHVALV
+407 GAYGHVALV

-457 IYPPY
+457 IYPSY

>member
-1 MIESENERG
+1 
-10 VKLSMKKKI
+10 MKKKI
-19 LATLMLSTVVLSNV
+19 FATLMLSTVVLSNV

-43 IDSQIEAKNQEISS
+43 IDSQIEVKNKEISS
-57 LTVQQAAAQQQV
+57 LTAQQAAAQQQV
-69 DEIQGQVDEIVA
+69 DNIQAQVDEIVA
-81 EQAKLNEENTRLES
+81 EQAKLNEENARLES
-95 ESASLAAEIERL
+95 ESASLEAEIERL

-147 VSRVNAMREIVAANN
+147 VSRVNAMREIVTANN

-172 EVIVEKQ
+172 EAIVEKQ
-179 KANQEAINT
+179 KANQEAIKT

-229 ALLAEKAAAEE
+229 ALLAEKSAAEE

-248 QAAYEAQQAALAQQQ
+248 QAAYEAQQVALAQQQ
-263 AAQQQAA
+263 AA
-270 VQQVVATQQQVAST
+270 SI
-284 QEQVASVSTPVA
+284 VSTPVA
-296 ESTVTETAS
+296 QSSTETVVTS
-305 VSEQSQAEVAVQQ
+305 SQSQVVEQSTTVST
-318 PVATASSSSTTS
+318 PSNSSSS
-330 TTSSSTTTSSGSSAA
+330 SSSSSSSAA
-345 SNNAK
+345 SNNAR
-350 YDASSYPVGECTWG
+350 YNASSYPVGECTWG
-364 VKSQVSW
+364 VKSQLSW

-398 VGAVAVWVG
+398 VGAVAVWG
-407 GTYGHVALV
+407 GGAYGHVAVV

-457 IYPPY
+457 IYPSY

>member
-1 MIESENERG
+1 
-10 VKLSMKKKI
+10 MKKKI

-57 LTVQQAAAQQQV
+57 LTEQQAAAQQQV
-69 DEIQGQVDEIVA
+69 DNIQGQVDEIVA
-81 EQAKLNEENTRLES
+81 EQAKLNEENARLES

-147 VSRVNAMREIVAANN
+147 VSRVNAMREIVSANN

-172 EVIVEKQ
+172 EAIVEKQ
-179 KANQEAINT
+179 KANQEAIKT

-229 ALLAEKAAAEE
+229 ALLAEKSAAEE

-248 QAAYEAQQAALAQQQ
+248 QAAYEAQQVALAQQQ
-263 AAQQQAA
+263 AASIVSIPVAQSSTETVVTSSQS
-270 VQQVVATQQQVAST
+270 QVVEQST
-284 QEQVASVSTPVA
+284 TVSTP
-296 ESTVTETAS
+296 SN
-305 VSEQSQAEVAVQQ
+305 
-318 PVATASSSSTTS
+318 SSSS
-330 TTSSSTTTSSGSSAA
+330 SSSSSSSAA
-345 SNNAK
+345 SNNAR

-364 VKSQVSW
+364 VKSQLSW

-407 GTYGHVALV
+407 GAYGHVALV

-457 IYPPY
+457 IYPSY

>member
-1 MIESENERG
+1 
-10 VKLSMKKKI
+10 MKKKI
-19 LATLMLSTVVLSNV
+19 FATLMLSTVVLSNV

-43 IDSQIEAKNQEISS
+43 IDSQIEVKNQEISS
-57 LTVQQAAAQQQV
+57 LTAQQAAAQQQV
-69 DEIQGQVDEIVA
+69 DNIQAQVDEIVA
-81 EQAKLNEENTRLES
+81 EQAKLNEENARLES
-95 ESASLAAEIERL
+95 ESASLVAEIERL

-147 VSRVNAMREIVAANN
+147 VSRVNAMREIVTANN

-172 EVIVEKQ
+172 EAIVEKQ
-179 KANQEAINT
+179 KANQEAIKT

-229 ALLAEKAAAEE
+229 ALLAEKSAAEE

-248 QAAYEAQQAALAQQQ
+248 QAAYEAQQVALAQQQ
-263 AAQQQAA
+263 AA
-270 VQQVVATQQQVAST
+270 SI
-284 QEQVASVSTPVA
+284 VSTPVA
-296 ESTVTETAS
+296 QSSTETVVTS
-305 VSEQSQAEVAVQQ
+305 SQSQVVEQSTTVST
-318 PVATASSSSTTS
+318 PSNSSSSS
-330 TTSSSTTTSSGSSAA
+330 PSSSSSAA
-345 SNNAK
+345 SNNAR
-350 YDASSYPVGECTWG
+350 YNASSYPVGECTWG
-364 VKSQVSW
+364 VKSQLSW

-398 VGAVAVWVG
+398 VGAVAVWG
-407 GTYGHVALV
+407 GGAYGHVAVV

-457 IYPPY
+457 IYPSY

>member
-1 MIESENERG
+1 
-10 VKLSMKKKI
+10 MKKKI
-19 LATLMLSTVVLSNV
+19 LATIMLSTVVLSNAN
-33 SYVAVISAND
+33 YVAVISAND
-43 IDSQIEAKNQEISS
+43 VDSQIAAKNQQISE
-57 LTVQQAAAQQQV
+57 LTAQQAEAQQQV
-69 DEIQGQVDEIVA
+69 DAIQGQVDAIVS
-81 EQAKLNEENTRLES
+81 EQAKLTEENTRLEA
-95 ESASLAAEIERL
+95 ESQTLAADIERL

-121 ARSAQVDASASSYIN
+121 ARSAQVDGSASSYIN

-147 VSRVNAMREIVAANN
+147 VSRVNAMREIVSANN
-162 RMLEQQKTDK
+162 RMLEQQKADK
-172 EVIVEKQ
+172 EAIAEKQ
-179 KANQEAINT
+179 KANQEAITT

-201 VLEVR
+201 VLQVR
-206 QAELKAAQL
+206 QAELEAAKL
-215 NLAAEKAT
+215 NLAVQKAT
-223 AEDEKS
+223 AEDEKNS
-229 ALLAEKAAAEE
+229 LLAQKAAAEE

-248 QAAYEAQQAALAQQQ
+248 QAEYQAQQAALAQQQ
-263 AAQQQAA
+263 
-270 VQQVVATQQQVAST
+270 
-284 QEQVASVSTPVA
+284 VASVSAPVVSTPV
-296 ESTVTETAS
+296 ETTVTET
-305 VSEQSQAEVAVQQ
+305 
-318 PVATASSSSTTS
+318 VATVSQSTPTVSTPTTS
-330 TTSSSTTTSSGSSAA
+330 ISSGSGSSAA
-345 SNNAK
+345 ANNAR
-350 YDASSYPVGECTWG
+350 YDASSYPIGECTWG

-446 PTTTSEGTVYY
+446 PTTTSDGAVYY
-457 IYPPY
+457 IYP